1 MLLSLW
7 PIVSTKK
14 TDVLVIGGGLVG
26 LSTAMHLQ
34 AMRPRLAITLI
45 EKDGQLASQQ
55 SGHNSGVI
63 HAGIYYEP
71 KSLKARFCVEGHRAL
86 LQFCAQHD
94 ILVVKCGKVIVAR
107 SDEEINRL
115 ERLHERGT
123 DNGVPGLR
131 MIDSHELREVE
142 PHVTGVRALYAPH
155 SAVVDYK
162 KIAAA
167 YADEIY
173 AGGGTIELKSELLCA
188 QQVRGQSRVETTAGA
203 IEARLIINCAG
214 LHADV
219 VAKKTGTKP
228 GLRIIPFRGEYF
240 ELRSESRHLVNGLV
254 YPVPNPDLPFLD
266 VHLTPAVDGSVSAGP
281 NAVLATKREGY
292 GWRDVAIADLASTL
306 SYGGFWWLVGR
317 YWKPGLAEI
326 NRSLR
331 KSVFVASLQRLVP
344 EITEQDLV
352 PGDSGVRAQAVD
364 GRGRLID
371 DFCIEESPGAIH
383 VLNAP
388 SPAATSSLMI
398 GKFIANKADLRLSS
412 G

>member
-1 MLLSLW
+1 
-7 PIVSTKK
+7 VSTKK
-14 TDVLVIGGGLVG
+14 TDVLVIGGGLLG

-34 AMRPRLAITLI
+34 AMRPSLSIMLI
-45 EKDGQLASQQ
+45 EKDEQLAAQQ

-86 LQFCAQHD
+86 LKFCAQHG
-94 ILVVKCGKVIVAR
+94 IPVAKCGKVIVA
-107 SDEEINRL
+107 STDEEIDRL
-115 ERLHERGT
+115 ERLHDRGVQ
-123 DNGVPGLR
+123 NGVPGLS
-131 MIDSHELREVE
+131 MIDQRELQEVE
-142 PHVTGVRALYAPH
+142 PNVAGARALYAPH

-167 YADEIY
+167 YAGIFR
-173 AGGGTIELKSELLCA
+173 AGGGSIKLETELLSA
-188 QQVRGQSRVETTAGA
+188 QQVRSLSRVETTAGE
-203 IEARLIINCAG
+203 IEARFIINCAG
-214 LHADV
+214 LHADL

-228 GLRIIPFRGEYF
+228 GLRIIPFRGEFF

-266 VHLTPAVDGSVSAGP
+266 VHLTPGVDGSVTAGP

-292 GWRDVAIADLASTL
+292 SWRDFAFADLASTL
-306 SYGGFWWLVGR
+306 SYGGFWWLLGR

-331 KSVFVASLQRLVP
+331 KSVFVRSLQRLVP

-352 PGDSGVRAQAVD
+352 PGGSGVRAQAVD

-371 DFCIEESPGAIH
+371 DFRIEESPGAIH

-398 GKFIANKADLRLSS
+398 GKFIASKADSRISAES
-412 G
+412 